1 MKWHIELERKVA
13 PLGIKP
19 KASYDAHQ
27 QPPFFPAILIFTMLK
42 VIVASYKRIAVC
54 SLSLLK
60 KECDHSRWSRSCSHG
75 SICKAYALLLD
86 TGMDD

>member
-19 KASYDAHQ
+19 KASYNAHQ

-54 SLSLLK
+54 SLSLL
-60 KECDHSRWSRSCSHG
+60 
-75 SICKAYALLLD
+75 SIGKAYALLLD
-86 TGMDD
+86 TGIDD